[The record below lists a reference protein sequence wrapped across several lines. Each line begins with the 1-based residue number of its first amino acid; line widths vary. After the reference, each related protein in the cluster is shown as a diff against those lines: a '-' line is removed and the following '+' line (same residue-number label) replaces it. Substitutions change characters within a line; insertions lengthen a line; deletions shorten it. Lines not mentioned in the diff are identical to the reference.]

1 MKRRQR
7 KRRNYNTRIALAA
20 GSLTALAVPA
30 TECDA
35 AVVHVTG
42 SPVTMN
48 LNAANGSE
56 ETWDVDGDS
65 VRDFYLRKFDN
76 PGDYGPG
83 SQGIQ
88 LNSLAANGEGF
99 VNSTGNPNGA
109 DIQRLNTGF
118 VVGPTLAAGYF
129 FGTSTTS
136 RGMLRSTF
144 YPAAFFGPNPKGFTS
159 GQDGF
164 MGFAFESGGDT
175 HYGWATLNIDLTL
188 PGTVTISEWAYE
200 TNPNT
205 AIAMGAVP
213 EPSSLA
219 LLALGAGGLAA
230 WRLRKKGKNTS
241 DDGGSENQRD

>member
-1 MKRRQR
+1 MKVRTN
-7 KRRNYNTRIALAA
+7 KKNYKQKIALAA
-20 GSLTALAVPA
+20 GSLSALALQVP
-30 TECDA
+30 ESDA

-65 VRDFYLRKFDN
+65 VRDFFLKKFDN
-76 PGDYGPG
+76 PGSYGG
-83 SQGIQ
+83 GNERIHLS
-88 LNSLAANGEGF
+88 SLSANGEGF
-99 VNSTGNPNGA
+99 VNAAGNPNGA

-118 VVGPTLAAGYF
+118 AVGPTLAAGYF

-136 RGMLRSTF
+136 RRVLSGTA
-144 YPAAFFGPNPKGFTS
+144 YPVAFFGPNPQGFSS

-164 MGFAFESGGDT
+164 TGFAFETGGDT

-188 PGTVTISEWAYE
+188 PGTVTISQWAYE
-200 TNPNT
+200 TSPNT
-205 AIAMGAVP
+205 AIAVGAVP

-219 LLALGAGGLAA
+219 LLALGAGGVAA
-230 WRLRKKGKNTS
+230 WRLRKKRKNTS
-241 DDGGSENQRD
+241 DDGGVKREES